1 MPSLAVR
8 RAQFCSTAAA
18 DARRCGVLFSTVA
31 RDASDEEIKRKYRA
45 LAQTLHPDKQHGSAA
60 LREVRA

>member
-1 MPSLAVR
+1 VR
-8 RAQFCSTAAA
+8 
-18 DARRCGVLFSTVA
+18 FSSVA

>member
-8 RAQFCSTAAA
+8 PAQLCSTGAS
-18 DARRCGVLFSTVA
+18 DALRCGVRFSSVA